1 MLSISP
7 ILRDYHSL
15 PCGRKDNHALLF
27 EDNKA
32 VGRSI
37 TPYCIDSA
45 AEEEHVSW

>member
-37 TPYCIDSA
+37 TPYCLTTIRRY
-45 AEEEHVSW
+45 